1 VQDKDI
7 SITRVK
13 LGINMRLTYLVVL
26 TVLILA
32 SSQAKDSSEV
42 TFSDFTLYAGDSID
56 IASYSIE
63 MVEVQSVRDGIVVIR
78 ATKAGGALDE
88 QRALLENSA
97 NSFDGGSENGG
108 LTVTVV
114 DIFDEQS
121 AKVRVEYP
129 KDMGAPRKSTSDR
142 SLRGPSSQPILE
154 VQKSFDK
161 TNPSV
166 GEDVKV
172 TVSVKNV
179 GAGLAQDIV
188 LEDQPPLANFAYIAG
203 YPPKIKSQLDP
214 GESDS
219 AVYVINAVKEG
230 NIKVPAIDV
239 KYSDSKRNTKSN
251 SSSSFDVAVA
261 PKSKPDLEIAF
272 MSPGSIPAG
281 QTGRLNVS
289 IVNSGKANAYK
300 VEVKSEVEPPNG
312 LEVSDLDRSFF
323 EIDPGGVESYSAQLS
338 GSQSGKY
345 TVGIKV
351 SYQGTDEAMLKE
363 SKTEIVVLER
373 EYKYLYYLLIIPALL
388 AAAWIIKRY
397 REYKY

>member
-1 VQDKDI
+1 
-7 SITRVK
+7 
-13 LGINMRLTYLVVL
+13 MRLTYLVIL

-42 TFSDFTLYAGDSID
+42 TFSDFTLYAGDSIE
-56 IASYSIE
+56 IASYTIE
-63 MVEVQSVRDGIVVIR
+63 MVEVQSIRDGIVVIR
-78 ATKAGGALDE
+78 ATKAGGAMDE

-114 DIFDEQS
+114 DIFDDES

-129 KDMGAPRKSTSDR
+129 KDMGTPRKRTSDR
-142 SLRGPSSQPILE
+142 SLRGPGSQPVLE

-161 TNPSV
+161 TDPSV

-179 GAGLAQDIV
+179 GGGRAQDIV

-219 AVYVINAVKEG
+219 AVYVINAIKEG
-230 NIKVPAIDV
+230 NVKVPAIDV

-251 SSSSFDVAVA
+251 SSSSFDVAVV
-261 PKSKPDLEIAF
+261 PKSKPDLEIAL
-272 MSPGSIPAG
+272 MSSGSIPEG
-281 QTGRLNVS
+281 QKGRLNVS
-289 IVNSGKANAYK
+289 IVNSGKAKAYK
-300 VEVKSEVEPPNG
+300 VEVKSEVKPPDG
-312 LEVSDLDRSFF
+312 LEVADLDKSFF
-323 EIDPGGVESYSAQLS
+323 EIDPGGLESYSAQLS

-351 SYQGTDEAMLKE
+351 SYQGTDEVMLKE
-363 SKTEIVVLER
+363 SKTEVVVLER

-388 AAAWIIKRY
+388 IAAWIIKRH